1 MRSGRFDLDRL
12 VTDSKCIMRRTVM
25 IVNAWISG
33 AKRGADER
41 KFPLVSVEEL
51 REESRR

>member
-1 MRSGRFDLDRL
+1 MRIGRFDLDRP
-12 VTDSKCIMRRTVM
+12 VTDSKCIMGRTV
-25 IVNAWISG
+25 IVNVRISN